1 MSISVGPAGQGNS
14 PSLNNNEDIEAPLIP
29 AGRLLP
35 FLVVTVLFFLW
46 AIPNNLNDI
55 LIRQFMKSFNINRSS
70 AAGVQIWFYLGY
82 FLLAIPA
89 GQLMRRFGYKM
100 GIVTG
105 LCLLGSGCLL
115 FYPAAQ
121 AGLYWFFLV
130 AQFVIAS
137 GLSFLETGSNSFIAQ
152 LGPAGSSERRLNLS
166 QAFNPLG
173 SISAGLIGTVFI
185 FSGVKLSDAQVA
197 AMQAAGTYQAY
208 LHSETLRV
216 VTPYVVLGCIA
227 FFWALLIL
235 MTKFPDLGS
244 EDVSESAATGGM
256 HVRLWQPHF
265 VFAVLAQFLYVGA
278 QVGTWSYFI
287 PYVESATGVGDKAA
301 GYMLTG
307 TLAAFAVGRFSS
319 AWLMR
324 HFHARL
330 MLVVYSVINV
340 ALCLVAVVHPS
351 WVGVGCLLMT
361 SLFMSIMFP
370 TIFALGLKG
379 MGEKTKTA
387 GSFLVMAILG
397 GAALTEA
404 DGDASAAD
412 CLPCSGGLLYRC
424 CAVCVAV
431 RRGEVASIGA
441 QMLRLP
447 FARLRPFAHRS
458 LQRFR
463 QQLHV
468 MRVGSADGDRQRNP
482 TRVDQQTALAPFL
495 PPVRW
500 IGSSALLGQR
510 RLAHRAIDRLPLTPR
525 CFHISARRESRPSPH
540 RPAPPDRSAAAPNAP
555 GCSRW
560 PPGLHRVWAN

>member
-1 MSISVGPAGQGNS
+1 VSISVGSEGQQRAT
-14 PSLNNNEDIEAPLIP
+14 SLNNEDIHARLIP
-29 AGRLLP
+29 AGRMLP
-35 FLVVTVLFFLW
+35 FIMVTVLFFLW

-70 AAGVQIWFYLGY
+70 AAGIQIWFYLGY

-89 GQLMRRFGYKM
+89 GQLMRRFGYKA

-115 FYPAAQ
+115 FFPAAQ
-121 AGLYWFFLV
+121 AGIYVFFLM

-152 LGPAGSSERRLNLS
+152 LGPAGSSERRLNFS

-173 SISAGLIGTVFI
+173 SITAGLIGTVFI
-185 FSGVKLSDAQVA
+185 FSGVTKTDAQVA
-197 AMQAAGTYQAY
+197 AMQAAGTYQNY

-216 VTPYVVLGCIA
+216 VAPYLVLGCLA
-227 FFWALLIL
+227 FLWAVLIL
-235 MTKFPDLGS
+235 MTKFPSLGV
-244 EDVSESAATGGM
+244 EDASESPASGST

-287 PYVESATGVGDKAA
+287 NYVESATGVGDKAA

-330 MLVVYSVINV
+330 MLATYAVINV
-340 ALCLVAVVHPS
+340 VLCLVAVVHPS
-351 WVGVGCLLMT
+351 WFGVGCLLTT

-397 GAALTEA
+397 GAALTK
-404 DGDASAAD
+404 
-412 CLPCSGGLLYRC
+412 
-424 CAVCVAV
+424 
-431 RRGEVASIGA
+431 
-441 QMLRLP
+441 
-447 FARLRPFAHRS
+447 
-458 LQRFR
+458 
-463 QQLHV
+463 V
-468 MRVGSADGDRQRNP
+468 MGM
-482 TRVDQQTALAPFL
+482 
-495 PPVRW
+495 
-500 IGSSALLGQR
+500 
-510 RLAHRAIDRLPLTPR
+510 LPLLEAYLVPVA
-525 CFHISARRESRPSPH
+525 CYVGIVFYAWFFAEAKPSE
-540 RPAPPDRSAAAPNAP
+540 AV
-555 GCSRW
+555 G
-560 PPGLHRVWAN
+560 

>member
-1 MSISVGPAGQGNS
+1 LSNSVGPVGQGNS
-14 PSLNNNEDIEAPLIP
+14 ASLNNNEDIEAQLIP

-121 AGLYWFFLV
+121 AGLYAFFLV

-216 VTPYVVLGCIA
+216 VTPYVVLGGFA
-227 FFWALLIL
+227 FLWALLIL

-244 EDVSESAATGGM
+244 EDASEIASTGDM

-324 HFHARL
+324 HFHPRL
-330 MLVVYSVINV
+330 MLVVYSAINV

-351 WVGVGCLLMT
+351 WVGAGCLLTT

-397 GAALTEA
+397 GAILTKLM
-404 DGDASAAD
+404 GM
-412 CLPCSGGLLYRC
+412 LP
-424 CAVCVAV
+424 
-431 RRGEVASIGA
+431 
-441 QMLRLP
+441 
-447 FARLRPFAHRS
+447 
-458 LQRFR
+458 
-463 QQLHV
+463 
-468 MRVGSADGDRQRNP
+468 
-482 TRVDQQTALAPFL
+482 QQTAYLV
-495 PPVRW
+495 PVVCY
-500 IGSSALLGQR
+500 IGVALYAWLFAEAKAGEALG
-510 RLAHRAIDRLPLTPR
+510 
-525 CFHISARRESRPSPH
+525 
-540 RPAPPDRSAAAPNAP
+540 
-555 GCSRW
+555 
-560 PPGLHRVWAN
+560 

>member
-1 MSISVGPAGQGNS
+1 MSISAGPIGKAAPTS
-14 PSLNNNEDIEAPLIP
+14 PNNEDIQAPLIP
-29 AGRLLP
+29 AGRMLP
-35 FLVVTVLFFLW
+35 FLAVTVLFFLW

-82 FLLAIPA
+82 FTLAFPA
-89 GQLMRRFGYKM
+89 AQLMRRFGYKM

-105 LCLLGSGCLL
+105 LCLLGSGCWL

-121 AGLYWFFLV
+121 AGLYTFFLI

-173 SISAGLIGTVFI
+173 SITAGLIGTIFI
-185 FSGVKLSDAQVA
+185 FSGVRLTDAQVA
-197 AMQAAGTYQAY
+197 AQQAAGTYQAY

-216 VTPYVVLGCIA
+216 VAPYLVLGAIA
-227 FFWALLIL
+227 FFWAILIFF
-235 MTKFPDLGS
+235 TKFPVLGG
-244 EDVSESAATGGM
+244 EESSPQAGAPQE
-256 HVRLWQPHF
+256 HVRLFQPHF
-265 VFAVLAQFLYVGA
+265 VFAVIAQFLYVGA

-301 GYMLTG
+301 GYMLTA

-330 MLVVYSVINV
+330 MLVVYSVVNV
-340 ALCLVAVVHPS
+340 ALGMVAVLRPG
-351 WVGVGCLLMT
+351 WLGVICLLTT

-387 GSFLVMAILG
+387 GSLLVMAILG
-397 GAALTEA
+397 GAVLTKLMGILSDRAGNQVAYLVPVACFAGVALYGWLGAEA
-404 DGDASAAD
+404 K
-412 CLPCSGGLLYRC
+412 P
-424 CAVCVAV
+424 
-431 RRGEVASIGA
+431 GEATG
-441 QMLRLP
+441 
-447 FARLRPFAHRS
+447 
-458 LQRFR
+458 
-463 QQLHV
+463 
-468 MRVGSADGDRQRNP
+468 
-482 TRVDQQTALAPFL
+482 
-495 PPVRW
+495 
-500 IGSSALLGQR
+500 
-510 RLAHRAIDRLPLTPR
+510 
-525 CFHISARRESRPSPH
+525 
-540 RPAPPDRSAAAPNAP
+540 
-555 GCSRW
+555 
-560 PPGLHRVWAN
+560 